1 MVLNTTQQL
10 QQVLEKSKHI
20 LLVLPTEKNSDAL
33 AAALSLK
40 LFLKKQ
46 YKQADIVA
54 DGFVMPK
61 ILKFLPGIEEIK
73 PELTHLQKFIIKVD
87 VSKAKIETLSY
98 DIKDNWLSI
107 YLTPQQG
114 TISKNELRTAQSTF
128 KYDLIVTLGAQ
139 DLESLG
145 SVFYNNTDLFYR
157 VPVVNFD
164 FHPGNE
170 HYGQINLVELT
181 ATATCEVV
189 FKTLQQLGEAYLDEQ
204 IATCLLTGMI
214 SQTKSFKT
222 TNVTPHTLGLASD
235 LMNLGADREKIIQ
248 HLYRTRSLGALKLW
262 GDALTNLQSDRDI
275 GLVWSTITRENFARS
290 GASEED
296 LKDVISELISNSPE
310 AKLILILFEA
320 VGADGKTI
328 IKGLLDAE
336 KGFDARSLLKSF
348 NSSGNKKTAS
358 LTLENKS
365 LKEAEEL
372 VLKAIK
378 DTARVLN

>member
-1 MVLNTTQQL
+1 MVLDTIQQFR
-10 QQVLEKSKHI
+10 QVLEKSKHI

-33 AAALSLK
+33 SAALALK

-61 ILKFLPGIEEIK
+61 TLKFLPGIEETK

-107 YLTPQQG
+107 YLTPKQG

-128 KYDLIVTLGAQ
+128 KYDLIITLGAQ

-181 ATATCEVV
+181 ATAVCEVV
-189 FKTLQQLGEAYLDEQ
+189 FKTLEQLGEAYLDEPM
-204 IATCLLTGMI
+204 ATCLLTGMI

-222 TNVTPHTLGLASD
+222 ANVTPRTLNLASK
-235 LMNLGADREKIIQ
+235 LMGLGADREKIVQ
-248 HLYRTRSLGALKLW
+248 HLYRTRSLSALKLW
-262 GDALTNLQSDRDI
+262 GDALSNLQSDREI
-275 GLVWSTITRENFARS
+275 GLVWSTITRENFTRS
-290 GASEED
+290 GAGEED
-296 LKDVISELISNSPE
+296 LKDVISELISNTPE
-310 AKLILILFEA
+310 AKLILLLYETA
-320 VGADGKTI
+320 GPDGKIT

-336 KGFDARSLLKSF
+336 KGFDARNLLKSF
-348 NSSGNKKTAS
+348 NSAGNKKTAS
-358 LTLENKS
+358 LILENKS

-372 VLKAIK
+372 VIK
-378 DTARVLN
+378 TIKQTLPLIK